1 MFSGLIHQIAKVK
14 SFHNNILSI
23 ESDLNPKLG
32 DSIAINGACLTAIES
47 SKTHFSVELSQKTQ
61 NSVALENYK
70 DLVHIEPAL
79 KADASLDGHFVQGHI
94 DAIGVIE
101 KIIHNA
107 NQVDFFISASEE
119 TLLLCVEQGSI
130 AVDGVSLTLSKV
142 EEKGFW
148 LTIIPYTLENTLFKT
163 YKLKRRVN
171 IETDML
177 VRSVASILKKTKGL
191 EKNFSWN
198 DADALTLGY

>member
-101 KIIHNA
+101 KIIHNT
-107 NQVDFFISASEE
+107 NQVDFFISTSQE

-130 AVDGVSLTLSKV
+130 AIDGVSLTLSKV

-148 LTIIPYTLENTLFKT
+148 LTIIPYTLENTLFKA
-163 YKLKRRVN
+163 YPLKRRVN

-177 VRSVASILKKTKGL
+177 VRSVASILKKTKGF
-191 EKNFSWN
+191 EKKFSWN
-198 DADALTLGY
+198 DADSLTLGY

>member
-1 MFSGLIHQIAKVK
+1 MFSGLIHKIAKVK
-14 SFHNNILSI
+14 SFHNNVLSV

-32 DSIAINGACLTAIES
+32 DSIAVNGACLTAIES

-79 KADASLDGHFVQGHI
+79 KADARLDGHFVQGHI

-107 NQVDFFISASEE
+107 NQVDFFISASKE

-130 AVDGVSLTLSKV
+130 AIDGVSLTLSKV

-148 LTIIPYTLENTLFKT
+148 LTIISYTLENTLFKT
-163 YKLKRRVN
+163 YPLKRRVN

-177 VRSVASILKKTKGL
+177 VRSVASILKKTRGF
-191 EKNFSWN
+191 EKNLSWN
-198 DADALTLGY
+198 EADALTLGY

>member
-107 NQVDFFISASEE
+107 NQVDFFISTSKE

-130 AVDGVSLTLSKV
+130 AIDGVSLTLSKV

-177 VRSVASILKKTKGL
+177 VRSVASILKKTKGF

-198 DADALTLGY
+198 EVDALTLGY

>member
-1 MFSGLIHQIAKVK
+1 MFSGLINQIAKVK

-101 KIIHNA
+101 KIIQHS
-107 NQVDFFISASEE
+107 NQVDFFISASQE

-130 AVDGVSLTLSKV
+130 AIDGVSLTLSKV

-198 DADALTLGY
+198 EADSLTLGY

>member
-1 MFSGLIHQIAKVK
+1 MFSGLIHKIAKVK
-14 SFHNNILSI
+14 SFQNNILSV

-130 AVDGVSLTLSKV
+130 AIDGVSLTLSKV

-163 YKLKRRVN
+163 YPLKRRVN

-177 VRSVASILKKTKGL
+177 VRSVASILKKTKGF

-198 DADALTLGY
+198 EVDALTLGY

>member
-1 MFSGLIHQIAKVK
+1 MFSGLINQIAKVK

-32 DSIAINGACLTAIES
+32 DSIAVNGACLTAIES

-107 NQVDFFISASEE
+107 NQVDFFISVSKE

-130 AVDGVSLTLSKV
+130 AIDGVSLTLSKV

-163 YKLKRRVN
+163 YPLKRRVN

-177 VRSVASILKKTKGL
+177 VRSVASILKKTKGF

-198 DADALTLGY
+198 DTDSLTLGY

>member
-1 MFSGLIHQIAKVK
+1 MFSGLINQIAKVK
-14 SFHNNILSI
+14 GFKNNILSV

-107 NQVDFFISASEE
+107 NQVDFFISASQE

-130 AVDGVSLTLSKV
+130 AIDGVSLTLSKV

-177 VRSVASILKKTKGL
+177 VRSVASILKKTKGF
-191 EKNFSWN
+191 EKKFSWN

>member
-130 AVDGVSLTLSKV
+130 AIDGVSLTLSKV

-198 DADALTLGY
+198 DADSLTLGY

>member
-1 MFSGLIHQIAKVK
+1 MFSGLINQIAKVK
-14 SFHNNILSI
+14 SFQNNILSI

-32 DSIAINGACLTAIES
+32 DSIAINGACLTAIKS
-47 SKTHFSVELSQKTQ
+47 SKMHFSVELSQKTQ

-107 NQVDFFISASEE
+107 NQVDFFISTSEE

-130 AVDGVSLTLSKV
+130 AIDGVSLTLSKV

-198 DADALTLGY
+198 DADSLTLGY

>member
-1 MFSGLIHQIAKVK
+1 MFSGLINQIAKVK

-32 DSIAINGACLTAIES
+32 DSIAVNGACLTAIES

-107 NQVDFFISASEE
+107 NQVDFFISTSKE

-163 YKLKRRVN
+163 YQLKRRVN

-177 VRSVASILKKTKGL
+177 VRSVVSILKKTKGL

-198 DADALTLGY
+198 EADALTLGY

>member
-1 MFSGLIHQIAKVK
+1 MFSGIIHQIARVK
-14 SFHNNILSI
+14 SFQNNILSV

-101 KIIHNA
+101 KIIHCS
-107 NQVDFFISASEE
+107 NQVDFFISTSKE

-130 AVDGVSLTLSKV
+130 AIDGVSLTLSKV

-177 VRSVASILKKTKGL
+177 VRSVASILKKTKGF

-198 DADALTLGY
+198 DADALILGY

>member
-1 MFSGLIHQIAKVK
+1 MFSGLIHQIARVK
-14 SFHNNILSI
+14 SFQNNILSV

-101 KIIHNA
+101 KIIHHS
-107 NQVDFFISASEE
+107 NQVDFFISTSKE

-130 AVDGVSLTLSKV
+130 AIDGVSLTLSEV

>member
-1 MFSGLIHQIAKVK
+1 MFSGLIHQIVKVK
-14 SFHNNILSI
+14 SFQNNILSV

-130 AVDGVSLTLSKV
+130 AIDGVSLTLSKV

>member
-1 MFSGLIHQIAKVK
+1 M
-14 SFHNNILSI
+14 
-23 ESDLNPKLG
+23 
-32 DSIAINGACLTAIES
+32 TAIES

-94 DAIGVIE
+94 DAIGVVE
-101 KIIHNA
+101 KIIRNA

-130 AVDGVSLTLSKV
+130 AIDGVSLTLSKV

-177 VRSVASILKKTKGL
+177 VRSVASILKKTKGF

>member
-1 MFSGLIHQIAKVK
+1 MFSGLIHKIAKVK

-107 NQVDFFISASEE
+107 NQVDFFISTSKE

-130 AVDGVSLTLSKV
+130 AIDGVSLTLSKV

-177 VRSVASILKKTKGL
+177 VRSVASILKKTKGF
-191 EKNFSWN
+191 EKKFSWN
-198 DADALTLGY
+198 DTDSLTLGY

>member
-1 MFSGLIHQIAKVK
+1 MFSGLIHQIARVK
-14 SFHNNILSI
+14 SFQNNILSI
-23 ESDLNPKLG
+23 ESELNPKLG
-32 DSIAINGACLTAIES
+32 DSIAINGACLTAVES

-101 KIIHNA
+101 RIIHHS
-107 NQVDFFISASEE
+107 NQVDFFISTSKE

-130 AVDGVSLTLSKV
+130 AIDGVSLTLSKV

>member
-14 SFHNNILSI
+14 SFKNNILSI

-107 NQVDFFISASEE
+107 NQVDFFINASKE

-130 AVDGVSLTLSKV
+130 AIDGVSLTLSKV

-177 VRSVASILKKTKGL
+177 VRSVASILKKTKGF
-191 EKNFSWN
+191 EKKFSWN
-198 DADALTLGY
+198 EADALTLGY

>member
-14 SFHNNILSI
+14 SFHNNILNI

-101 KIIHNA
+101 KS
-107 NQVDFFISASEE
+107 FT
-119 TLLLCVEQGSI
+119 TLIKWIFHQR
-130 AVDGVSLTLSKV
+130 
-142 EEKGFW
+142 F
-148 LTIIPYTLENTLFKT
+148 
-163 YKLKRRVN
+163 
-171 IETDML
+171 
-177 VRSVASILKKTKGL
+177 
-191 EKNFSWN
+191 
-198 DADALTLGY
+198 

>member
-1 MFSGLIHQIAKVK
+1 MFSGLINQIAKVK
-14 SFHNNILSI
+14 SFQNNILSI

-107 NQVDFFISASEE
+107 NQVDFFINASKE

-130 AVDGVSLTLSKV
+130 AIDGVSLTLSKV

-177 VRSVASILKKTKGL
+177 VRSVASILKKQKGL
-191 EKNFSWN
+191 KKIS
-198 DADALTLGY
+198 LGMTPIL

>member
-32 DSIAINGACLTAIES
+32 DSVAINGACLTAIES

-177 VRSVASILKKTKGL
+177 VRSVASILKKTKGF
-191 EKNFSWN
+191 EKKFSWN
-198 DADALTLGY
+198 DADSLTLGY

>member
-1 MFSGLIHQIAKVK
+1 MFSGLIHKIAKVK
-14 SFHNNILSI
+14 SFKNNILSI

-107 NQVDFFISASEE
+107 NQVDFFISASQE

-130 AVDGVSLTLSKV
+130 AIDGVSLTLSKV

-177 VRSVASILKKTKGL
+177 VRSVASILKKNKRV
-191 EKNFSWN
+191 
-198 DADALTLGY
+198 

>member
-1 MFSGLIHQIAKVK
+1 MFSGLIHKIAKVK

-107 NQVDFFISASEE
+107 NQVDFFISASQE

-130 AVDGVSLTLSKV
+130 AIDGVSLTLSKV

-177 VRSVASILKKTKGL
+177 VRSVASILKKAKGF

-198 DADALTLGY
+198 EVDALTLGY

>member
-14 SFHNNILSI
+14 SFQNNILNI

-130 AVDGVSLTLSKV
+130 AIDGVSLTLSKV

-163 YKLKRRVN
+163 YQLKRRVN

-177 VRSVASILKKTKGL
+177 VRSVVSILKKTKGL

-198 DADALTLGY
+198 EADALTLGY

>member
-1 MFSGLIHQIAKVK
+1 MFSGLIHKIAKVK

-130 AVDGVSLTLSKV
+130 AIDGVSLTLNKV

-177 VRSVASILKKTKGL
+177 VRSVASILKKTKGFEKKFLL
-191 EKNFSWN
+191 E
-198 DADALTLGY
+198 

>member
-1 MFSGLIHQIAKVK
+1 MFSGLINQIAKVK
-14 SFHNNILSI
+14 SFKNNILSI

-79 KADASLDGHFVQGHI
+79 KANASLDGHFVQGHI

-101 KIIHNA
+101 KIIQHS

-130 AVDGVSLTLSKV
+130 AIDGVSLTLSKV

-163 YKLKRRVN
+163 YPLKRRVN

-198 DADALTLGY
+198 DADSLTLGY